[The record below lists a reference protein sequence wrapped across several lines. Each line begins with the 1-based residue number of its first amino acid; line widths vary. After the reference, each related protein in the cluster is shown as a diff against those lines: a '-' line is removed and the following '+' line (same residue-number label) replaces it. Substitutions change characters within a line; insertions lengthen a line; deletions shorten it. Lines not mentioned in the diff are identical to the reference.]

1 MGHPSMR
8 DYAIRDFD
16 RRTPYRVRRF
26 FSALRDLLIAWLL
39 VAVMVLAA
47 VGAWT
52 AWGWLS

>member
-8 DYAIRDFD
+8 DYAIRDFSC

-47 VGAWT
+47 VGAWY
-52 AWGWLS
+52 LLEIL